1 MKMRNEKLVVLV
13 EGALM
18 VAVAFVLSFV
28 KIYDLPQG
36 GSVTLGSMVPIL
48 LFAARR
54 GAGPGIMVGAVYGM
68 LQFIIEPVFVHPAQ
82 LVFDYPLAFGALGL
96 AGLFGEN
103 VLKGAFAGVFGRFVS
118 HFISGVIFFA
128 QYAGEQNVYLY
139 SAAYQAGYLVPEFI
153 ISVLVLRLGLH
164 HLVKRPRI

>member
-128 QYAGEQNVYLY
+128 EYAGEQNVYLY
-139 SAAYQAGYLVPEFI
+139 SATYQAGYLVPEFI